1 MRFEVKTELSK
12 EDFTAFYRLNQKV
25 HARVATLL
33 LKILGIA
40 AYALGLVLTVQM
52 VVFRLWESGDVFWPY
67 CVFILMLAVWPL
79 VDRFMISQ
87 LFKANGSML
96 KGEYRFHDEE
106 VLTGADHMSGRYAY
120 SAFRELYHTRDAYY
134 LYIDKGH
141 AVILPER
148 CFTQGDPAAFGRFIA
163 EKTGLEVKEIK

>member
-1 MRFEVKTELSK
+1 MRFEVETELTK
-12 EDFTAFYRLNQKV
+12 QDFLAFYRLNQKA
-25 HARVATLL
+25 HARAVTLL
-33 LKILGIA
+33 VRILGIA
-40 AYALGLVLTVQM
+40 AYVLGLVLTVLM
-52 VVFRLWESGDVFWPY
+52 VIFRLWESGEVLRAY
-67 CVFILMLAVWPL
+67 CIFILMLAAWPL

-87 LFKANGSML
+87 MYKANSSML
-96 KGEYRFHDEE
+96 KGEYRFNDDE

-120 SAFRELYHTRDAYY
+120 TAFRELYRSRDAYY